1 MKKSMKITLIVA
13 AALVGLGL
21 CLSVAGFALGGRFS
35 ELRSLRFDSAT
46 GQWQTAGTAEPE
58 VVGDYTGDTVTVPT
72 NGIMSLDVDWT
83 AGDVNILLTDGDEI
97 TVTETVNRKVPD
109 NCAMSVKN
117 EGGTLKIR
125 YTGEDMLDMPNM
137 AEKELTVRLP
147 RSMNLPELH
156 LSGVSADFNVA
167 ALPVRDTFT
176 FDTVSG
182 ELKTGMIDNCTTAEI
197 NTVSGKV
204 QLEGSFSEISAG
216 STSGEIDLTL
226 RSLPG
231 RVDIS
236 TVSGSVDMEL
246 AADNVGFTVDYST
259 VSGDLESDFAMKMNG
274 DGMYEYGGGVCRI
287 AVSTTSG
294 DLKIETID

>member
-35 ELRSLRFDSAT
+35 ELRSLHFDSAT

-58 VVGDYTGDTVTVPT
+58 VVGDYTGDTVTIPT

-83 AGDVNILLTDGDEI
+83 AGDVNILQTDANEI

-109 NCAMSVKN
+109 NCAMVVKN

-125 YTGEDMLDMPNM
+125 YTGENVLDMPSM

-156 LSGVSADFNVA
+156 LSGVSADVNVA

-182 ELKTGMIDNCTTAEI
+182 ELKTGMIDNCTTAKI

-204 QLEGSFSEISAG
+204 ELDGSFCEISAG

-236 TVSGSVDMEL
+236 TVSGSVDVEL
-246 AADNVGFTVDYST
+246 AADNEGFTVDYST

-274 DGMYEYGGGVCRI
+274 DGMYEYKGGICRI

-294 DLKIETID
+294 DLKIETIA